1 MDKVFKFF
9 KSITVFAAGILFI
22 IFSAC
27 VTDPNSY
34 SFDKDKLL
42 KNVSSVELIYYDA
55 TYEYVYSKDLVEPF
69 YFNKVTL
76 IETLP
81 EEKIEAFCA
90 SISGTNFIICDDQL
104 GYNSSACGL
113 SILIRLSNE
122 NFIVMS
128 YSYSYNSF
136 VAEYDSDRQLVDM
149 VLSFGIKED
158 CQKLI
163 NSYFTEQI

>member
-1 MDKVFKFF
+1 MRFF
-9 KSITVFAAGILFI
+9 GCKKKALIILVTSILLVL
-22 IFSAC
+22 SAC

-42 KNVSSVELIYYDA
+42 KNVTSVELIYYDA

-90 SISGTNFIICDDQL
+90 SISETNFMICDDQL

-136 VAEYDSDRQLVDM
+136 VAEYDSDGQLVDM